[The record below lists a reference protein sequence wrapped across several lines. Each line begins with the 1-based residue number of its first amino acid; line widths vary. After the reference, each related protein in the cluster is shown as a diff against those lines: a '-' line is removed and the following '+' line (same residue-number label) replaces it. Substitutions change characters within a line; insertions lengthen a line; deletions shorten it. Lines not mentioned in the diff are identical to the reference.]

1 MALGGAQE
9 GRGLLTSPIGVV
21 WCAHLAFSWHCS
33 IFFDLDL
40 WSLIIQ
46 KNASK
51 TRAIIYGPR
60 PPRACLVPR
69 ESGSG
74 SVIKQSTSSY

>member
-33 IFFDLDL
+33 IFFDLNL
-40 WSLIIQ
+40 FGL
-46 KNASK
+46 
-51 TRAIIYGPR
+51 
-60 PPRACLVPR
+60 
-69 ESGSG
+69 
-74 SVIKQSTSSY
+74 